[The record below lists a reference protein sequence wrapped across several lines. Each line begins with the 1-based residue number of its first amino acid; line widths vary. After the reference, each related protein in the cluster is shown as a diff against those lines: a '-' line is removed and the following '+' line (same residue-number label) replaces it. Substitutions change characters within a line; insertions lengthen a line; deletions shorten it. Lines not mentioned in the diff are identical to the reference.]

1 LHNICREPFKTQKNN
16 MKKHLLT
23 IASVA
28 MIAGVVSFS
37 SCKKDDTTAPTITVA
52 GGNAQTVSLQGTWS
66 NPTATAADDVD
77 GDISASITV
86 GGDVVNTNLAGV
98 YNVTYTVSD
107 AAGNTATETVAVTV
121 QNDAAAFAGTYPVH
135 DSVPLLPAFNY
146 NIVVTASNTINNR
159 IHFANAAPALE
170 GFAYYENNNGI
181 YAVVAGTSVNSIVTL
196 PSQTTGQIGTDNHVH
211 TFQGNGTVMAA
222 SPLKFSITYSD
233 EDVTAGATATGCV
246 MTLTHQ

>member
-1 LHNICREPFKTQKNN
+1 

-37 SCKKDDTTAPTITVA
+37 SCKKDDTTAPTITVT
-52 GGNAQTVSLQGTWS
+52 GGNAQTISLNGTWS
-66 NPTATAADDVD
+66 NPSATAADDVD
-77 GDISASITV
+77 GDLSASVTV
-86 GGDVVNTNLAGV
+86 GGDVVNPNQTGV

-121 QNDAAAFAGTYPVH
+121 QNDAQAFAGTYTVH

-146 NIVVTASNTINNR
+146 NIVVTVSSTVNNR
-159 IHFANAAPALE
+159 IHFANAAPAME

-181 YAVVAGTSVNSIVTL
+181 YASVAGSSVGSIVTL
-196 PSQTTGQIGTDNHVH
+196 PSQTTGQIGTNNHVH
-211 TFQGNGTVMAA
+211 TFQGNGSVTAA

-233 EDVTAGATATGCV
+233 EDVTSGSTATGCI